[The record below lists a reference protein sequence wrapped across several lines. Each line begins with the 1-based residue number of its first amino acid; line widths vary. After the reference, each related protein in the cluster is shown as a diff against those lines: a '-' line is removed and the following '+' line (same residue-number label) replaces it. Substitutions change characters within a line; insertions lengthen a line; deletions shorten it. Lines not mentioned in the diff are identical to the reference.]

1 MTSPTKKDNDPA
13 TRTNFDKRTIR
24 KMYAKPFE
32 HAITELHRQSQASA
46 DEAVLRYT
54 AQDVQVGFCV
64 VAHFNLPSAHSSRT
78 ISWQHASAVRMYVA
92 KLSRV
97 AYLLT
102 LYCHMVHPTAQVYCR
117 KRPINATELNHRVFD
132 VLKVGSGAVIAQTA

>member
-32 HAITELHRQSQASA
+32 QAITELHRQSQASV

-64 VAHFNLPSAHSSRT
+64 VARFNLPLAVWPHSSRA
-78 ISWQHASAVRMYVA
+78 ISGRYARALQVYSRNF
-92 KLSRV
+92 RV
-97 AYLLT
+97 AFSVPLLS
-102 LYCHMVHPTAQVYCR
+102 HGAP
-117 KRPINATELNHRVFD
+117 HRAG
-132 VLKVGSGAVIAQTA
+132 VLPEAPHQCDRA

>member
-32 HAITELHRQSQASA
+32 QAILELHRQSQASA

-64 VAHFNLPSAHSSRT
+64 VAHFNLPSAHGAHFTYNQQATWQRRSDVSSETVSSRLLAY
-78 ISWQHASAVRMYVA
+78 SL
-92 KLSRV
+92 LSHGAPNR
-97 AYLLT
+97 AG
-102 LYCHMVHPTAQVYCR
+102 
-117 KRPINATELNHRVFD
+117 
-132 VLKVGSGAVIAQTA
+132 VLPEAPHQCDRA